1 MHIKNENFLIGN
13 FNTNNNYNYDN
24 DKNDD
29 CNNDN
34 NNKNSNLSEKEK
46 IMKIINTQDEIEGS
60 WVENRETEV
69 VKEKY
74 LKEYN
79 LLIGLKDK
87 NVTEKIALTTIIILL
102 VEKEYNELLG
112 ELNLIIKKAKKFIKE
127 ETKMTYQNLLKEC
140 GIN

>member
-60 WVENRETEV
+60 WDENAETEV
-69 VKEKY
+69 IKEKY

-79 LLIGLKDK
+79 LLMGLKDINMTK
-87 NVTEKIALTTIIILL
+87 KIALTVIIILL
-102 VEKEYNELLG
+102 IEKEHIDLIEELV
-112 ELNLIIKKAKKFIKE
+112 LIIKKAKK
-127 ETKMTYQNLLKEC
+127 LLKKKLKWLMK
-140 GIN
+140 I